1 MNDWLEANPNPTSQD
16 LSNFVENQFTESQL
30 PTAFKYPVI
39 HFKLSSFPVG
49 LCEPGVTSGRS
60 VTQLYLA
67 SDGCAHFKVAQPGTD
82 ARLDTAGAANVLIK
96 SLRVTVPENG
106 IVPPVIGPHREEKHN
121 DSRLTPCLI
130 DIHIIHQHATL

>member
-67 SDGCAHFKVAQPGTD
+67 SI
-82 ARLDTAGAANVLIK
+82 RLRDVSNSQYLM
-96 SLRVTVPENG
+96 S
-106 IVPPVIGPHREEKHN
+106 
-121 DSRLTPCLI
+121 
-130 DIHIIHQHATL
+130 